1 MDHHPFINF
10 NMITYLINQV
20 IHHTSRHLISLPF
33 SWELIHFIVII
44 IFIGLIDFN
53 ILINFSCLV
62 IIDLHLIHFLI
73 IIHHPIITLI
83 LVLVITLHQYHS
95 IPSNYLKF
103 PFIKF
108 YQQSFPKV
116 LSYVNKLMINI
127 VVMLIHLI

>member
-33 SWELIHFIVII
+33 SWELIHFIVISYFIII

-53 ILINFSCLV
+53 ILINYNCFLV
-62 IIDLHLIHFLI
+62 IIDLQLIHFLI

-83 LVLVITLHQYHS
+83 LALVITLH
-95 IPSNYLKF
+95 
-103 PFIKF
+103 
-108 YQQSFPKV
+108 
-116 LSYVNKLMINI
+116 
-127 VVMLIHLI
+127 